1 MGLLIAWHYRTT
13 MFAKL
18 ADHTYVTC
26 GNQGKAW
33 GCWGGKSGGKPLV
46 QDKGSTKQA
55 DAIANPDERAGITCY
70 LVNGVCHQAANRI
83 LYPAGV
89 TVRGAKGYA
98 VSEALYGPYGRPRG
112 LLGVCKAPF
121 YKHGGIKGDLPEC
134 KEGIVE
140 FSEEEK
146 AGLKSLMH
154 DEESTEYRQ
163 YLAIVDEMY
172 GRLSVETIKAIG
184 TNGMRQ
190 FQLDLFRVMTEFR
203 LGSEF
208 ADSTKGKG
216 LLEVRDNIENQRS
229 KIEDY
234 FQNQDLTVDEF
245 VNRYN
250 KLIEDFQDNTANTL
264 SSDEY
269 RLLLQL
275 KPDEKIVLG
284 DPEIAR
290 IAYTGI

>member
-1 MGLLIAWHYRTT
+1 MGLLIAWHYRTN

-26 GNQGKAW
+26 GDRGKAW

-46 QDKGSTKQA
+46 QSTGSTKQA

-112 LLGVCKAPF
+112 LLGACKAPF
-121 YKHGGIKGDLPEC
+121 YKHGDIKGDLPEC

-154 DEESTEYRQ
+154 DEENTEYRQ

-184 TNGMRQ
+184 INEMRQ
-190 FQLDLFRVMTEFR
+190 FQMDLFRLMTEFR

-208 ADSTKGKG
+208 TDSTKGKG
-216 LLEVRDNIENQRS
+216 LLGIRDDIENQRS

-269 RLLLQL
+269 RSLLQL
-275 KPDEKIVLG
+275 EPDEKIVLG
-284 DPEIAR
+284 DLEIAR
-290 IAYTGI
+290 IAYAGI